1 MKTDYNAGYPKN
13 LMIAVRRFNRLAM
26 PKAGIFSTMDMKPGE
41 IFLMMHLGK
50 AKDGDGLKPSELAE
64 SLSVS
69 AGNVTQLITSLEARG
84 FVKRS
89 HDALDRRVIRICIT
103 DEGAKAIQEAHD
115 AMAQKF
121 AGLIEHVGLAE
132 CEKLTV
138 LLDRASDY
146 FSSQNGSDPRE
157 GSGLC

>member
-1 MKTDYNAGYPKN
+1 MPPNSTDLRPKN
-13 LMIAVRRFNRLAM
+13 LMMAVRRFNRLAM
-26 PKAGIFSTMDMKPGE
+26 PKTGIFSTMDMKPGE
-41 IFLMMHLGK
+41 IFLMMHLK
-50 AKDGDGLKPSELAE
+50 KTHDGEGLKPSELAE

-89 HDALDRRVIRICIT
+89 HDPLDRRVVRIGIT
-103 DEGAKAIQEAHD
+103 DAGAKAIQEAHD

-121 AGLIEHVGLAE
+121 TGLIENIGIEE
-132 CEKLTV
+132 CERLTM
-138 LLDRASDY
+138 LLNKASEY
-146 FSSQNGSDPRE
+146 FSSRYGNDPKE

>member
-1 MKTDYNAGYPKN
+1 
-13 LMIAVRRFNRLAM
+13 
-26 PKAGIFSTMDMKPGE
+26 
-41 IFLMMHLGK
+41 
-50 AKDGDGLKPSELAE
+50 
-64 SLSVS
+64 
-69 AGNVTQLITSLEARG
+69 
-84 FVKRS
+84 
-89 HDALDRRVIRICIT
+89 
-103 DEGAKAIQEAHD
+103 
-115 AMAQKF
+115 MAQKF